1 MNQLQVVNVLKFLF
15 KIALATKSNNGFLVA
30 SCAPKPMGKILAFDY
45 GLKRTGIAITDDLK
59 MIGSPL
65 ETVETK
71 DLMPWLEKLLLKE
84 KIELFVVGEARRL
97 NGDASETTFQQLKFT
112 ELLHKKF
119 PQIAIARVDE
129 TYTSK
134 IAAAAMVQGGMKKS
148 DRRKKE
154 NLDKVSAAII
164 LQSYLDGL

>member
-1 MNQLQVVNVLKFLF
+1 
-15 KIALATKSNNGFLVA
+15 
-30 SCAPKPMGKILAFDY
+30 MGKILAFDY

-65 ETVETK
+65 DTIETK
-71 DLMPWLEKLLLKE
+71 NLIAWLEKLLLKE

-148 DRRKKE
+148 DRQRKE